1 MMGAKTLEAQIADG
15 TAKVQGDASTLNQ
28 LAATMVDFDPRFEI
42 MPGTK
47 AKGAKVAHADSYE
60 GGPAPDDRRIGEVI
74 EWRRCALSCFR
85 SARVV
90 ADRHN
95 DRNLRAPNFR
105 GRRRHGR
112 RPPGQRQR
120 FAIEQAGTRTAD
132 DVCAVDASA
141 AVDTERKLCDPR
153 FAARLGFGRIALK
166 SFQPCDQGR
175 LPARQSIRI
184 VRRGAWGRRCCTCA
198 ARIGRARRGCNA
210 RMLSFWLPFCGFLSR
225 RLCRLRYSKLCL
237 LCLLNLGFDLV
248 RQLLWFGLSLRFLLL
263 WACRQLSL
271 CVGRNR
277 GRCKFDRNHWR
288 IGDRIGNRI
297 PEHKRGRPQ
306 AVQAYGRRQANSPP
320 QRFRSA
326 LNQRRFA

>member
-1 MMGAKTLEAQIADG
+1 M
-15 TAKVQGDASTLNQ
+15 
-28 LAATMVDFDPRFEI
+28 
-42 MPGTK
+42 
-47 AKGAKVAHADSYE
+47 
-60 GGPAPDDRRIGEVI
+60 
-74 EWRRCALSCFR
+74 SCFR

-141 AVDTERKLCDPR
+141 AVDTERKLCDPQ
-153 FAARLGFGRIALK
+153 FAARLGFGRIALNR
-166 SFQPCDQGR
+166 SSRVTRP

-210 RMLSFWLPFCGFLSR
+210 RMLSFWLPFCGFSAGGCVACVTASSASFACSISVSTLSG
-225 RLCRLRYSKLCL
+225 S
-237 LCLLNLGFDLV
+237 F
-248 RQLLWFGLSLRFLLL
+248 LWFGLSLRFLLL
-263 WACRQLSL
+263 WACRQFKS

-297 PEHKRGRPQ
+297 SEHKRAAPKPCKHMA
-306 AVQAYGRRQANSPP
+306 AVRQIPH
-320 QRFRSA
+320 RSVSG
-326 LNQRRFA
+326 LR